1 MTTYSIDTA
10 KAIDNLVKNGVEE
23 KQAKAI
29 VETFSLTQDNLV
41 SKHDLDEAIR
51 EVKDEIQT
59 LRHEVKEE
67 IKDLRF
73 EMQERFNAQLKWMI
87 GVFFAGFGLLFAAL
101 KFFG

>member
-29 VETFSLTQDNLV
+29 VDTFSLTQDDLV

-51 EVKDEIQT
+51 
-59 LRHEVKEE
+59 EVKEE

>member
-10 KAIDNLVKNGVEE
+10 KAIDNLVKNGVEQ

-51 EVKDEIQT
+51 EVK
-59 LRHEVKEE
+59 EE

-73 EMQERFNAQLKWMI
+73 EMQERFNAQLKRMI
-87 GVFFAGFGLLFAAL
+87 GVFFAGWGLLFATL